1 MGNYPASMH
10 LTWKKSATI
19 ALKFVIPVAIITWL
33 ANHIDWAQLSAQPKD
48 YRLLVG
54 ALAVAMVGLSLSFA
68 RWCLLVRCQGISLS
82 MLEAFRL
89 GSIGFLLNF
98 VSAGSVGGDLFKAI
112 FLAKQRPGKRIEAV
126 ASVVV
131 DRGVGL
137 YGLLVLV
144 ALGLMLIEPSQ
155 STEIDRQQM
164 QQIKGAT
171 LTLMTVG
178 SIVLCVLVLG
188 GKGVDR
194 LVRWGSGLSFVGP
207 VVAKVGPPLR
217 MFHAHPIAFLVS
229 ILMSLGVHSSM
240 ILSMYLIARGLYT
253 DPPTLVEHFVIV
265 PIGMLAAAMPI
276 TPAGLGVYEA
286 TIAWLYKIVPATK
299 TTASGALVALVFE
312 IVKVAMAAIG
322 TVFYWTSSKELRE
335 SVEEAEEGSDDEG

>member
-1 MGNYPASMH
+1 MH
-10 LTWKKSATI
+10 LTWKRSANI
-19 ALKFVIPVAIITWL
+19 ALKFAIPVAIIAWL
-33 ANHIDWAQLSAQPKD
+33 ANHIDWALLSAQPKD
-48 YRLLVG
+48 YPLLVA
-54 ALAVAMVGLSLSFA
+54 ALAVALVGVSLSFA

-112 FLAKQRPGKRIEAV
+112 FLAKQRPGKRVQAV

-137 YGLLVLV
+137 FGLLVLV
-144 ALGLMLIEPSQ
+144 AAGLMLISPTAT
-155 STEIDRQQM
+155 TELDRQQM
-164 QQIKGAT
+164 QQIRGAT
-171 LTLMTVG
+171 ATLMTIG
-178 SIVLCVLVLG
+178 SIVLGVLVLG
-188 GKGVDR
+188 GKGIDH
-194 LVRWGSGLSFVGP
+194 LVRWGSGLSIVGP

-217 MFHAHPIAFLVS
+217 MFQHHPIAFLIS
-229 ILMSLGVHSSM
+229 ILMSLGVHAAM
-240 ILSMYLIARGLYT
+240 ILSMYLIARGLYA

-286 TIAWLYKIVPATK
+286 TIAWLYKIVPR
-299 TTASGALVALVFE
+299 S
-312 IVKVAMAAIG
+312 
-322 TVFYWTSSKELRE
+322 
-335 SVEEAEEGSDDEG
+335 EERR